1 MRSSPTAVLATVFL
15 LTIPPAS
22 SVETDD
28 RQPDIVL
35 FFQAASSDEK
45 IANAAL
51 KEIQGRWRDGY
62 TPMFI
67 DLARMMRP
75 PARMRA
81 TADEAESSLRGANFP
96 PNPINEPGSG
106 EVALPQVRTTV
117 AGLADPG
124 SPIRRRLLRF
134 LKKRTGQKFGDDLDG
149 WRRWMWSLPY
159 DPHPEYAFFKAGL
172 YRNIDPRMT
181 EFLYPDRPA
190 TIRLDEIDWGG
201 VRVNGIPPL
210 DHPTTLPASAAGWL
224 DDDHVVFGI
233 EINGE
238 SRAYPKR
245 IVGWHEIVRDTV
257 GGVDIALV
265 YCTLCGSVIPY
276 ESRLGDEK
284 LTFGTSGLLYRS
296 NKLMFDE
303 ETMTLWSSLYGK
315 PVVGPRVGSGQR
327 LKRFPVVTTTWG
339 EWRAMHPQTTVLSG
353 DTGFDRDYAEGA
365 AYNDYASTDRI
376 WFEVPAIDKRLKNKD
391 EVVTLELGG
400 KALAV
405 SRKFLRR
412 HGFYHHTLGG
422 EQLVYLTSRE
432 GTTRVYAAGTTRFAG
447 WGDGMAVYDREGAWW
462 RVEEDALVAED
473 GTRLPRVATSP
484 SYWFGWYAQYPE
496 TELVK

>member
-1 MRSSPTAVLATVFL
+1 MRSIVAVTAVILA
-15 LTIPPAS
+15 PALMAS
-22 SVETDD
+22 AETPGDSEANH
-28 RQPDIVL
+28 PDILL
-35 FFQAASSDEK
+35 FFQAASSDAK
-45 IANAAL
+45 VAKAAL
-51 KEIQGRWRDGY
+51 REIETHWRDGY

-67 DLARMMRP
+67 DLARLLRP
-75 PARMRA
+75 SARTGVPGVGVEPVISPVKHIDVQANLQSAR
-81 TADEAESSLRGANFP
+81 TPVEGLR
-96 PNPINEPGSG
+96 
-106 EVALPQVRTTV
+106 
-117 AGLADPG
+117 DPG
-124 SPIRRRLLRF
+124 SPIRRRLLQF

-159 DPHPEYAFFKAGL
+159 EPHPEYAFFKAGV

-190 TIRLDEIDWGG
+190 EIRLDEIDWGG
-201 VRVNGIPPL
+201 VRVNGVPPL
-210 DHPTTLPASAAGWL
+210 DHPTTIPAGAAGWL

-276 ESRLGDEK
+276 ESRLGDEQ
-284 LTFGTSGLLYRS
+284 LTFGTSGLVYRS

-303 ETMTLWSSLYGK
+303 ETMTLWSSLYGR
-315 PVVGPRVGSGQR
+315 PVVGPRVGSGRR
-327 LKRFPVVTTTWG
+327 LKRLPVVATTWG
-339 EWRAMHPQTTVLSG
+339 EWRAMHPETTVLST
-353 DTGFDRDYAEGA
+353 DTGFDKDYSEGA
-365 AYNDYASTDRI
+365 AYEDYERSDRI

-391 EVVTLELGG
+391 VVVTLERGDA
-400 KALAV
+400 ALAV
-405 SRKFLRR
+405 SRKFLLKNPIY
-412 HGFYHHTLGG
+412 YHVMNG
-422 EQLVYLTSRE
+422 ERIAFLTNR
-432 GTTRVYAAGTTRFAG
+432 AGTTRAYVVGETNFAG
-447 WGDGMAVYDREGAWW
+447 WGQGMRLRGPENSWW
-462 RVEEDALVAED
+462 RVEEDALVAAD

>member
-1 MRSSPTAVLATVFL
+1 MRSIQAVAAILMMLTSPAAVT
-15 LTIPPAS
+15 PARAE
-22 SVETDD
+22 ETH
-28 RQPDIVL
+28 PDIVL
-35 FFQAASSDEK
+35 FFQAASSDEEVAK
-45 IANAAL
+45 AAL
-51 KEIQGRWRDGY
+51 TEIEKHWKNGY

-67 DLARMMRP
+67 DFARMMRP
-75 PARMRA
+75 PRRTSNPPDADSPSPQALFGPENTIGDRTPLDSRRA
-81 TADEAESSLRGANFP
+81 GAE
-96 PNPINEPGSG
+96 I
-106 EVALPQVRTTV
+106 Q
-117 AGLADPG
+117 DPG
-124 SPIRRRLLRF
+124 SPVRRRLLQF
-134 LKKRTGQKFGDDLDG
+134 LKKRTGQKFGDDLDR

-159 DPHPEYAFFKAGL
+159 DPHPEYAFFKAGV

-190 TIRLDEIDWGG
+190 AIRLDEIDWGG

-210 DHPTTLPASAAGWL
+210 DRPPTVAAGEAGWME
-224 DDDHVVFGI
+224 DDHIVFGV

-238 SRAYPKR
+238 PRAYPKR
-245 IVGWHEIVRDTV
+245 IVGWHELVRDSV

-284 LTFGTSGLLYRS
+284 LTLGTSGLLYRS

-303 ETMTLWSSLYGK
+303 QTMTLWSSLYGK

-339 EWRAMHPQTTVLSG
+339 EWKAMHPETTVLSR
-353 DTGFDRDYAEGA
+353 DTGFDRDYTEGA
-365 AYNDYASTDRI
+365 YSDYERSDRI
-376 WFEVPAIDKRLKNKD
+376 WFEVPVIDKRLKNKD
-391 EVVTLELGG
+391 VVVTLERDGS
-400 KALAV
+400 ALAV
-405 SRKFLRR
+405 SRKFLLENPIY
-412 HGFYHHTLGG
+412 YHAMDG
-422 EQLVYLTSRE
+422 ERIAFVTSR
-432 GTTRVYAAGTTRFAG
+432 AGTTRAYAVGETNFAG
-447 WGDGMAVYDREGAWW
+447 WGQGMSLRDPEDSSW

>member
-1 MRSSPTAVLATVFL
+1 MRSIAVATVVIL
-15 LTIPPAS
+15 VSTLMALAATSGHNEEIH
-22 SVETDD
+22 
-28 RQPDIVL
+28 PDILL
-35 FFQAASSDEK
+35 FFQAASSDAK
-45 IANAAL
+45 VAKAAL
-51 KEIQGRWRDGY
+51 REIETHWRDGY

-67 DLARMMRP
+67 DLARLLRP
-75 PARMRA
+75 SARTGVPGVGVEPVSSPVKHLDVQA
-81 TADEAESSLRGANFP
+81 NLLTARTPVEGLR
-96 PNPINEPGSG
+96 
-106 EVALPQVRTTV
+106 
-117 AGLADPG
+117 DPG
-124 SPIRRRLLRF
+124 SPIRRRLLQF

-159 DPHPEYAFFKAGL
+159 EPHPEYAFFKAGV

-190 TIRLDEIDWGG
+190 EIRLDEIDWGG
-201 VRVNGIPPL
+201 VRVNGVPPL
-210 DHPTTLPASAAGWL
+210 DHPTTIPATDAGWL

-238 SRAYPKR
+238 LRAYPKR
-245 IVGWHEIVRDTV
+245 IVSWHEIVRDTV
-257 GGVDIALV
+257 GGVDIVLV

-276 ESRLGDEK
+276 ESRLGDEQ
-284 LTFGTSGLLYRS
+284 LTFGTSGLVYRS

-339 EWRAMHPQTTVLSG
+339 EWKDMHPRTSVTSI
-353 DTGFDRDYAEGA
+353 DTGFDKDYAEGA
-365 AYNDYASTDRI
+365 AYSDYTGTDRI
-376 WFEVPAIDKRLKNKD
+376 WFEVPVIDKRLKNKD

-412 HGFYHHTLGG
+412 HGVYHHTLDG
-422 EQLVYLTSRE
+422 EQLVYLTSHE
-432 GTTRVYAAGTTRFAG
+432 GTTRVYAAGTLRFER
-447 WGDGMAVYDREGAWW
+447 WGDGMVVYDRDGARW

-473 GTRLPRVATSP
+473 GTRFPRVATSP

-496 TELVK
+496 TELVQ